1 MLILGAMIQR
11 SCYTFILLC
20 IVGCSMAQQHSIDV
34 FSPREAVLSPK
45 QASHLPQGYFY
56 YAQQKETLLQQGDTI
71 GAADAIRMMA
81 IAAFKLGNLT
91 DSEIQSVEALQLLIK
106 FKTQPNEVPSRLM
119 GIYNQLGKIYED
131 KQLFATAN
139 QYFNDALH
147 IAATTTDSIT
157 ILNNI
162 ANINRTQEYFEV
174 AESDY
179 LQVISMAKN
188 MGDTLALARSINNY
202 GDLLTRQN
210 RSEALPTLLEGLR
223 LRQLKNSNEGIFGSY
238 RHLVYYYQ
246 SQNQTEA
253 ALSYARKC
261 LEIAKALNSTAYLKE
276 AYNLLV
282 ELNNDDTVL
291 AYKQLTDSIN
301 EANRQTQNLY
311 AAMRFDVDQEKL
323 NRQRAELLLEKE
335 RRKKRDTILI
345 AVLIGLIFMLVILYI
360 LMRIKQIK
368 QREVFTTES
377 RISKKVHD
385 EVANEVYHLMVKMQL
400 AEVPTDVLL
409 DDLESIYNRS
419 RDISKEFN
427 SLDAKL
433 PFSEVLT
440 DLIASYQSS
449 NLSIINRNISKHNW
463 DLLSQD
469 KKNALYRVLQELM
482 TNMKK
487 HSQAT
492 LVAISVDQ
500 KGTKTELKYSD
511 NGVGS
516 LIKKQNGLQNV
527 ENRIFALKGTITF
540 DSQPG
545 KGFQVKI
552 VI

>member
-1 MLILGAMIQR
+1 MIQR
-11 SCYTFILLC
+11 RWYALFLLC
-20 IVGCSMAQQHSIDV
+20 FVGSFYAQQNSNDD
-34 FSPREAVLSPK
+34 FSPRDAVLSPN
-45 QASHLPQGYFY
+45 QSSHLPQEYFHF
-56 YAQQKETLLQQGDTI
+56 AQQKETLLQQGDTI
-71 GAADAIRMMA
+71 AAVDAIRMMA
-81 IAAFKLGNLT
+81 IAAFKLGNLNE
-91 DSEIQSVEALQLLIK
+91 SEIQSVEALQLLTK
-106 FKTQPNEVPSRLM
+106 FKSQPDAVPNRLM

-131 KQLFATAN
+131 KALFTTAN
-139 QYFNDALH
+139 EYFNDALR
-147 IAATTTDSIT
+147 IASTAADSIT

-162 ANINRTQEYFEV
+162 ANINRAQKYFEI
-174 AESDY
+174 AEKDY
-179 LQVISMAKN
+179 QQIIAMAKN
-188 MGDTLALARSINNY
+188 SGDTLALARSINNY

-210 RSEALPTLLEGLR
+210 RSDALPTLLEGLR
-223 LRQLKNSNEGIFGSY
+223 LRQLKNSKEGIFGSY

-246 SQNQTEA
+246 SQNQTETA
-253 ALSYARKC
+253 QAYAQKC
-261 LEIAKALNSTAYLKE
+261 LEIAKALNSTAYLIE
-276 AYNLLV
+276 AYILLV
-282 ELNNDDTVL
+282 ELNSDATVL
-291 AYKQLTDSIN
+291 AYKQLSDSIN
-301 EANRQTQNLY
+301 ETNREAQNLY

-335 RRKKRDTILI
+335 RRKKQTTLLI
-345 AVLIGLIFMLVILYI
+345 ALLAGLIFILIIVFI

-368 QREVFTTES
+368 QREVFVTES

-385 EVANEVYHLMVKMQL
+385 EVANEVYQLMVKMQL
-400 AEVPTDVLL
+400 ADEPSDVLL

-440 DLIASYQSS
+440 DLIVSYQTSD
-449 NLSIINRNISKHNW
+449 LSIINRNISKHNW
-463 DLLSQD
+463 DVVSQD

-492 LVAISVDQ
+492 IVAITVDQ

-511 NGVGS
+511 NGVGGH
-516 LIKKQNGLQNV
+516 LKKQNGLQNV
-527 ENRIFALKGTITF
+527 ENRIFALNGTITF

-552 VI
+552 VV